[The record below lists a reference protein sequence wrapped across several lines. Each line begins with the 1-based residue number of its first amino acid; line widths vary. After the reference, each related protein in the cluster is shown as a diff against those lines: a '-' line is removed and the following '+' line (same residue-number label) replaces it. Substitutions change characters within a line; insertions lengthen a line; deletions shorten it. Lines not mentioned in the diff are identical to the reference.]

1 MPAVLKNPA
10 PKRTTPHAGAKRI
23 ARTASAPRV
32 SAKPKAGV
40 AARKTPPVSVLAPA
54 VAGPGPMAARTSP
67 RFTPAD
73 RPVPIPVAQKAPS
86 DKPRKAKLVRDS
98 FTIPKSEYLVLE
110 ELKQRGARLSSPVK
124 KSELLRAGI
133 KALAAMTDAALLD
146 ALRAVPAIKTG
157 RPGKA

>member
-1 MPAVLKNPA
+1 MPAALKNPA
-10 PKRTTPHAGAKRI
+10 PKRATPQTRAKRI
-23 ARTASAPRV
+23 ARAASAPAV
-32 SAKPKAGV
+32 VAKPKAGV
-40 AARKTPPVSVLAPA
+40 AARRAPPVSVLAPV
-54 VAGPGPMAARTSP
+54 VARPGPTAARTSP
-67 RFTPAD
+67 RLTPAD
-73 RPVPIPVAQKAPS
+73 RPVPIPDARKAPS
-86 DKPRKAKLVRDS
+86 EKPKKAKLVRDS
-98 FTIPKSEYLVLE
+98 FTIPKTEYLVLE